1 MYERLRRRFSH
12 RTALVLT
19 AVWYI
24 SLLLAVL
31 YCAFEPQAELKYLAL

>member
-1 MYERLRRRFSH
+1 MYETLRRRFSR

-19 AVWYI
+19 TVWYI
-24 SLLLAVL
+24 ALLAAVL